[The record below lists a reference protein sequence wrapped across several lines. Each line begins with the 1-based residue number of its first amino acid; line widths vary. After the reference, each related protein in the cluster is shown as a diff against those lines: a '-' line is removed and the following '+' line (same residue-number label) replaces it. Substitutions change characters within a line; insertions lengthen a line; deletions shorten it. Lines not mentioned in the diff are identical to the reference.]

1 MEKETWYERWSAE
14 REYEP
19 LAADA
24 TR

>member
-1 MEKETWYERWSAE
+1 MEKETWHERWSAE
-14 REYEP
+14 REYGP

>member
-1 MEKETWYERWSAE
+1 MEKETWQERWSAE
-14 REYEP
+14 REYPP